1 MMKQATMMLLWTSI
15 MRLGLNPLFPCRI
28 TITDHHPSSQISNIM
43 ATIHDSMHHLTLVEE
58 AVVPAPNIEDM
69 LIHMTLMA
77 TMAEETKGSL
87 GMALTGLDRG
97 IQRLAM
103 KSDSWKVVC
112 YIDDTL
118 VRAGVSEMSST
129 EEEN

>member
-1 MMKQATMMLLWTSI
+1 
-15 MRLGLNPLFPCRI
+15 
-28 TITDHHPSSQISNIM
+28 
-43 ATIHDSMHHLTLVEE
+43 
-58 AVVPAPNIEDM
+58 
-69 LIHMTLMA
+69 MTLMA
-77 TMAEETKGSL
+77 TMAEEMKGSL
-87 GMALTGLDRG
+87 GMALVGLDGG

-103 KSDSWKVVC
+103 KSDSQRVVC

>member
-1 MMKQATMMLLWTSI
+1 
-15 MRLGLNPLFPCRI
+15 
-28 TITDHHPSSQISNIM
+28 
-43 ATIHDSMHHLTLVEE
+43 MHHLTLVEE
-58 AVVPAPNIEDM
+58 AVASAPNIEDM
-69 LIHMTLMA
+69 LVRMTLMA

-87 GMALTGLDRG
+87 GMALVGLDGG

-103 KSDSWKVVC
+103 KSDSRRVVC

>member
-1 MMKQATMMLLWTSI
+1 MILIWTSI

-58 AVVPAPNIEDM
+58 AVASAPNIEDM
-69 LIHMTLMA
+69 LVRMTLMA

-87 GMALTGLDRG
+87 GMALAGLDGG
-97 IQRLAM
+97 IQRLVM
-103 KSDSWKVVC
+103 KSDSRRVVC

>member
-1 MMKQATMMLLWTSI
+1 MMLSWTSI

-28 TITDHHPSSQISNIM
+28 TITDHHPSTRISNIM
-43 ATIHDSMHHLTLVEE
+43 ATIHNSMHHLTLVEE
-58 AVVPAPNIEDM
+58 AMASAPNIEDM
-69 LIHMTLMA
+69 LVCMTLMA

-87 GMALTGLDRG
+87 GMALAGLDGG

-103 KSDSWKVVC
+103 KSNSQRVVC

-118 VRAGVSEMSST
+118 VRAVVSEMSST

>member
-1 MMKQATMMLLWTSI
+1 MTLSWASI
-15 MRLGLNPLFPCRI
+15 MQLGLNPLFPCRI
-28 TITDHHPSSQISNIM
+28 TITDHHPSTRISNIM

-58 AVVPAPNIEDM
+58 AVASAPNIKDM
-69 LIHMTLMA
+69 LVCMTLMA

-87 GMALTGLDRG
+87 GMALAGLDGG

-103 KSDSWKVVC
+103 KSDSWRVVC

-118 VRAGVSEMSST
+118 VRAGVSEMSSL

>member
-1 MMKQATMMLLWTSI
+1 MTLSWTSI
-15 MRLGLNPLFPCRI
+15 RRLGSNHVFPCRI
-28 TITDHHPSSQISNIM
+28 IITDLQPSSRISNIM

-58 AVVPAPNIEDM
+58 AVASAPNIEDM
-69 LIHMTLMA
+69 IVRMTLMA

-87 GMALTGLDRG
+87 GMALAGLDGG

-103 KSDSWKVVC
+103 KSDSQMVVC
-112 YIDDTL
+112 YVDDTL
-118 VRAGVSEMSST
+118 VRAEVSERSST

>member
-1 MMKQATMMLLWTSI
+1 MTLSWTSI

-28 TITDHHPSSQISNIM
+28 TITDHHPSTRISNIM

-58 AVVPAPNIEDM
+58 AVASAPNIKDM
-69 LIHMTLMA
+69 LVCMTLMA

-87 GMALTGLDRG
+87 GMALAGLDGG

-103 KSDSWKVVC
+103 KSNSQRVVC

-118 VRAGVSEMSST
+118 VRAVVSEMSST